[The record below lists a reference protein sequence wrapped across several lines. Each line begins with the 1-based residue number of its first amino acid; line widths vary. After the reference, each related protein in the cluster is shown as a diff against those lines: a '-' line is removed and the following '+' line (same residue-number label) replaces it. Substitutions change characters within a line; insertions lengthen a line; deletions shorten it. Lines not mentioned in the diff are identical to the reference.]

1 MLINRLAIL
10 LAERSLSGS
19 RLAVDTGIA
28 QSTISKI
35 TSNKSKQVDYATVNT
50 ICNNLKVTP
59 SDFFEHSPID
69 YDISCVK
76 DEDDSSILIFIKVS
90 KFDTKICTLEFKAVP
105 KYYVNQDQPDF
116 FEESSLSIDKIKKEY
131 TKVDKLII
139 SLEAKNINK
148 EKCDDFYDLP

>member
-50 ICNNLKVTP
+50 ICNNLKV
-59 SDFFEHSPID
+59 
-69 YDISCVK
+69 
-76 DEDDSSILIFIKVS
+76 
-90 KFDTKICTLEFKAVP
+90 
-105 KYYVNQDQPDF
+105 
-116 FEESSLSIDKIKKEY
+116 
-131 TKVDKLII
+131 
-139 SLEAKNINK
+139 
-148 EKCDDFYDLP
+148 

>member
-59 SDFFEHSPID
+59 SDFFEYSPID

-76 DEDDSSILIFIKVS
+76 DEDDSSILIFIK
-90 KFDTKICTLEFKAVP
+90 
-105 KYYVNQDQPDF
+105 
-116 FEESSLSIDKIKKEY
+116 
-131 TKVDKLII
+131 
-139 SLEAKNINK
+139 
-148 EKCDDFYDLP
+148 